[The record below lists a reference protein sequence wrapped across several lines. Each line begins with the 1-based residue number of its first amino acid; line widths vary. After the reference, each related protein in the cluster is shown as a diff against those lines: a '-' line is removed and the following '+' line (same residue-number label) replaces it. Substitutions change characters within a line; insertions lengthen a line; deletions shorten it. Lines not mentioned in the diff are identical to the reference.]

1 MANTE
6 GRSDENV
13 ESLLRF
19 DSSDHTRDR
28 PRNNPSARLRERMD
42 APMGER
48 PAATVIRRS
57 TDSGRRPRGRAI
69 VEPTA
74 PTRLSTSAHGL
85 PHADN
90 GNAPSP
96 RAAAASS
103 QYLPQNRHQEQ
114 RQPELEQAELNFPVV
129 GSIVERPRN
138 RTPGA
143 SSSERTRP
151 SKFAQERHVRAG
163 DATSLN
169 QGFPSLNVPL
179 GTFVKDN
186 HQQRRNATKTTTSI
200 PPTSPLLVESAE
212 VPARTSNSIDELRTI
227 SQRDAQ
233 GMLQNMTPVE
243 IQSHVQ
249 DLRQALPSSTL
260 AFLQSRSKKSPVAKP
275 PTVLAEAKVEHSEPA
290 RVTRDDRVLG
300 KEEFSQLL
308 SSISTY
314 EDLDAAYATYVPT
327 ELQEKA
333 ASTLDQQQDDS
344 FPMACDLLRSTAPRQ
359 NLWAARAV
367 YHRLRDDWE
376 AGQFCSLETDRD
388 VVWPY
393 PVVLPVSLRCLL
405 DSSFQRTN
413 GFVLHTY
420 VLQSIYMLLLL
431 RSSREHI
438 LDVTGQYVS
447 SSMVYQEYALDDAV
461 PTPPTS
467 AYYRSNQVTPLSVG
481 AHENVAYSTSSS
493 SESATMDG
501 QAFQSDPMWT
511 LLSKMRIVPRLAS
524 LLYCPDVPLILLPAK
539 ALVSICGI
547 LAMIGQRSPG
557 AASAIVQHPTL
568 LSNLVER
575 TCVPFDGE
583 SRCNPN
589 VALPTILLLCTL
601 ARQSRVA
608 ALGISVDAVLLQILS
623 RKAEHESEYRLQRW
637 TVILWRT
644 LLRYGHCL
652 SPLSALV
659 PLAAPHL
666 SLGVSYR
673 FSLASD
679 FASAFATVQ
688 RCAWVASLMDEND
701 KRITA
706 EQQTI
711 LAHSGAWLASSIRN
725 AIVNVS
731 TQVAVSSIDE
741 STSDWIARLRYGS
754 SCFQLLASFLAIAR
768 DNSTNTEECKPDNL
782 TVLEE
787 RDCVSALVSIEN
799 SCVMQRILDVSMR
812 SAFVVEFSGNAPF
825 NEEEEACACT
835 FLVEY
840 LKLLESL
847 RERFDVDINSTETG
861 RNLRLLLER
870 ITRLLEDKFLFAR
883 LRGEV
888 SEDGA
893 ESKKYNRQR
902 RAWLNR
908 CHSGIVKFLVTQHS
922 TLSEL
927 SGLACTIIGR
937 LENGDEALAAN
948 LLSHDCLFSSQK
960 QQFPRAVSPISTMMV
975 RELCRTQ
982 IGKTQLDHSFKL
994 QHGLGITA
1002 GGVGQFDISSLLSQ
1016 ADAGPAPDQTSPDA
1030 FLPVGKLWVWQI
1042 LSGASALGVGQIR
1055 LQAGHEEVICIL
1067 MSCLDLIQGFEKYQ
1081 YIGGEGYGNSLP
1093 RGEKLYH
1100 LMNICLQTEIV
1111 LSEGIIL
1118 AAATNLFVEYTQRNC
1133 NQSFVANFCDAC
1145 LLHSTA
1151 RSRRE
1156 VNEKKT
1162 EEETNL
1168 LALLDEPS
1176 DTLLLTK
1183 ASMRSLSDFV
1193 IDLYE
1198 SFVDHGAQYPF
1209 FTKCIRTF
1217 LLPTFPARI
1226 RCELLGR
1233 LRGLL
1238 HLLSLEGDN
1247 MSELLYFY
1255 LSAKSPLVDESSRD
1269 DPEFLDEIT
1278 SAYAIGSG
1286 TRGDEGFVSM
1296 FAVAALTKSLAISL
1310 AFPSSGQSA
1319 SKRRIQRLEH
1329 SVAIKVLQSAARFA
1343 SSRRTCSALVSA
1355 VMQGDANDDTCNL
1368 NSELV
1373 SAPIDDEK
1381 WNAIISVL
1389 RNRFADSVKIMLN
1402 EGTEIRADMDLLRN
1416 FSGYFN
1422 ALLDGCFAESRSR
1435 CVELLSLDK
1444 AAVQTLID
1452 FAYDTNSVDWDAV
1465 EDLSLLDEAADY
1477 LQIHNE
1483 QLDVTLQ
1490 ALHIVQDCVEQGW
1503 VSFTKPR
1510 HVLQLPISKKN
1521 RAWRLWVCYVLCLEL
1536 LPHPET
1542 HVDQP
1547 TFTQMLQKITGDAVA
1562 LRRELIEYGL
1572 VLREGDGSSYWRPH
1586 YSVSRLQEWIAGI
1599 PRRVI

>member
-6 GRSDENV
+6 GLSDENV

-186 HQQRRNATKTTTSI
+186 HQQRRNASKTTTSI

-344 FPMACDLLRSTAPRQ
+344 FLMACDLLRSTAPRQ

-405 DSSFQRTN
+405 DNSFQRTN

-847 RERFDVDINSTETG
+847 RERFDVDIDSTETG

-870 ITRLLEDKFLFAR
+870 ITRLLEDKYLFAR

-893 ESKKYNRQR
+893 ESKKYYRQR

-908 CHSGIVKFLVTQHS
+908 CHSGIVKFLAAQHS
-922 TLSEL
+922 TRYNLTV
-927 SGLACTIIGR
+927 LACTIIGR

-948 LLSHDCLFSSQK
+948 LLSHDSLFSSK
-960 QQFPRAVSPISTMMV
+960 EQQSTSAVSPISTMMV
-975 RELCRTQ
+975 RELCRSQ
-982 IGKTQLDHSFKL
+982 IGKAQLDHSFKL

-1002 GGVGQFDISSLLSQ
+1002 GGVGQFDISSLLSH
-1016 ADAGPAPDQTSPDA
+1016 ADAGPAPDQASADA

-1042 LSGASALGVGQIR
+1042 LSGASALDVDQTR
-1055 LQAGHEEVICIL
+1055 PHAGHKEVICLL
-1067 MSCLDLIQGFEKYQ
+1067 MSCLDFIQVIEEHGWYAWSF
-1081 YIGGEGYGNSLP
+1081 P
-1093 RGEKLYH
+1093 RGEKLYY
-1100 LMNICLQTEIV
+1100 LMNICLQSEIV
-1111 LSEGIIL
+1111 LSEGTLL
-1118 AAATNLFVEYTQRNC
+1118 AAATNLFVKYTQRDS
-1133 NQSFVANFCDAC
+1133 NQNLAISFCEAC

-1151 RSRRE
+1151 RKHQE
-1156 VNEKKT
+1156 VDETKT
-1162 EEETNL
+1162 EEETKR
-1168 LALLDEPS
+1168 LALMDEPS
-1176 DTLLLTK
+1176 E
-1183 ASMRSLSDFV
+1183 ASMRSLSDFL
-1193 IDLYE
+1193 IDLCD

-1247 MSELLYFY
+1247 MSELLYFH

-1278 SAYAIGSG
+1278 NAYAIGSG
-1286 TRGDEGFVSM
+1286 TRGDDVFVSVL
-1296 FAVAALTKSLAISL
+1296 AVATLTKSLAISL

-1329 SVAIKVLQSAARFA
+1329 SVAIKILQSVARFA
-1343 SSRRTCSALVSA
+1343 SSRRTCSDLVSA
-1355 VMQGDANDDTCNL
+1355 VIQVDTNNETCNL
-1368 NSELV
+1368 NSELF
-1373 SAPIDDEK
+1373 SAPIDDER
-1381 WNAIISVL
+1381 WNAIASVL
-1389 RNRFADSVKIMLN
+1389 RDRFADSIKIILKG
-1402 EGTEIRADMDLLRN
+1402 GTEIWAGMNLLRS
-1416 FSGYFN
+1416 FSGYFS
-1422 ALLDGCFAESRSR
+1422 AMFSGFFAESRSR
-1435 CVELLSLDK
+1435 CVRLLNLDK
-1444 AAVQTLID
+1444 KAVQALIN
-1452 FAYDTNSVDWDAV
+1452 FAYDTYSADPNSADCDADSIKW
-1465 EDLSLLDEAADY
+1465 ETKDDLYCIGETATY

-1483 QLDVTLQ
+1483 QLDITLQ
-1490 ALHIVQDCVEQGW
+1490 AAHMVRYCFDRGW
-1503 VSFTKPR
+1503 VSEYKPR
-1510 HVLQLPISKKN
+1510 FLLKFPLSQKE
-1521 RAWRLWVCYVLCLEL
+1521 RYWVCYVVCIDL

-1542 HVDQP
+1542 HIDRP
-1547 TFTQMLQKITGDAVA
+1547 TFTEMLLEITYDADSLLGV
-1562 LRRELIEYGL
+1562 LIHFGL
-1572 VLREGDGSSYWRPH
+1572 VLSEKDGSSYWRPL
-1586 YSVSRLQEWIAGI
+1586 YSPSMLHARMPGI
-1599 PRRVI
+1599 WQ